1 MKDPNLVY
9 VDDEVRRLM
18 REFGDLIFEQADQ
31 EIIDSKHRE
40 YMVMKNKQ
48 REGIRHVPRF

>member
-18 REFGDLIFEQADQ
+18 REFGDLIFDQADQ
-31 EIIDSKHRE
+31 EMIDSKHHE

>member
-18 REFGDLIFEQADQ
+18 REFGDLIFDEADQ
-31 EIIDSKHRE
+31 EVVDSKYRE